1 MSDLDVKKWTD
12 EGDISKLE
20 LLVLQGK
27 SHLLEGELLV
37 LQGKSHLLEGKIDQ
51 SEATKS
57 FVEKV
62 PHMKEEIKVLDVA
75 NNHCFNN

>member
-27 SHLLEGELLV
+27 SHLLEG
-37 LQGKSHLLEGKIDQ
+37 KIDH

-62 PHMKEEIKVLDVA
+62 PHMKEEIKVVHIE
-75 NNHCFNN
+75 NNSYLNSTVF

>member
-1 MSDLDVKKWTD
+1 MDVKKWTD

-27 SHLLEGELLV
+27 SHLLEGNMAP
-37 LQGKSHLLEGKIDQ
+37 SD
-51 SEATKS
+51 ATKS

-62 PHMKEEIKVLDVA
+62 PHIKEEIKV
-75 NNHCFNN
+75 